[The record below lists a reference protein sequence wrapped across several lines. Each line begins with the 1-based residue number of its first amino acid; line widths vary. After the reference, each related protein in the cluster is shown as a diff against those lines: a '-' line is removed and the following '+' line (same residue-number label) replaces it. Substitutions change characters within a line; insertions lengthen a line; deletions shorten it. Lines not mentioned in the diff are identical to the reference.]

1 MKLPK
6 KAFVTLIVVV
16 SLAIAGVLY
25 KVITSKAG
33 KPDAST
39 TKTNEQPSGPT
50 LRLAVV
56 SPFPEEDQKIYDR
69 FARFLAK
76 RMKKYGIQHGV
87 AKVAN
92 SMSQAAMWFRKGQAD
107 LYFDRSFR
115 SVKMSLLVGTRPFIS
130 HKRWG
135 NEGGKC
141 VVFTR
146 NDTGIETLKDLD
158 RKQIAF
164 SDPTSLLSYLLPKA
178 ILTKA
183 GIKLVE
189 THSGQSLQDG
199 ETGYEFSNDDESTVF
214 WVLKNRVQAGA
225 VRKADL
231 QRFAG
236 ARLTELRVL
245 VPMMSIPSLVV
256 SASATMSLD
265 LMKGVQVTM
274 EGLDETE
281 DGKKALHDF
290 QRTLQFEPFTTET
303 RIAFDQLKDLLP
315 VVEAEIGH

>member
-1 MKLPK
+1 
-6 KAFVTLIVVV
+6 
-16 SLAIAGVLY
+16 
-25 KVITSKAG
+25 
-33 KPDAST
+33 
-39 TKTNEQPSGPT
+39 
-50 LRLAVV
+50 
-56 SPFPEEDQKIYDR
+56 
-69 FARFLAK
+69 
-76 RMKKYGIQHGV
+76 
-87 AKVAN
+87 
-92 SMSQAAMWFRKGQAD
+92 
-107 LYFDRSFR
+107 
-115 SVKMSLLVGTRPFIS
+115 
-130 HKRWG
+130 
-135 NEGGKC
+135 
-141 VVFTR
+141 
-146 NDTGIETLKDLD
+146 
-158 RKQIAF
+158 
-164 SDPTSLLSYLLPKA
+164 
-178 ILTKA
+178 
-183 GIKLVE
+183 
-189 THSGQSLQDG
+189 
-199 ETGYEFSNDDESTVF
+199 VF